1 MPRKKKNNVQEVAD
15 LAEPVA
21 VEESRVDMIRTSLEE
36 IKAHDGV
43 IGFILR
49 NSKSATIDLKDPTKI
64 IDYAILSSSAFET
77 SEVLSEDFKLGTVRS
92 IVIQG
97 EDKKVLSLTDD
108 GNRISVFIE
117 KDVEWEKI
125 LKKLSSL

>member
-21 VEESRVDMIRTSLEE
+21 VEDSRVDMLRTSLEE
-36 IKAHDGV
+36 IKANDGV

-64 IDYAILSSSAFET
+64 IDYAILSSSAFEAG
-77 SEVLSEDFKLGTVRS
+77 ELLSEDFKLGIVKS

-108 GNRISVFIE
+108 GNRISVFME
-117 KDVEWEKI
+117 KEVEWEKI

>member
-21 VEESRVDMIRTSLEE
+21 VEDSRVDMLRTSLEE
-36 IKAHDGV
+36 IKANDGV

-64 IDYAILSSSAFET
+64 IDYAILSSSAFEAG
-77 SEVLSEDFKLGTVRS
+77 EVLSEDFKLGIVKS

-108 GNRISVFIE
+108 GNRVSVFME
-117 KDVEWEKI
+117 KEVEWEKI